1 MDKDRLAELL
11 GEALEE
17 VEGDASGL
25 DRLSAAVE
33 QLARA
38 IESRPYL
45 YYQERFGGTP
55 ISWAEIDN
63 RVSLSTKEATA

>member
-17 VEGDASGL
+17 IEGDASGL

-45 YYQERFGGTP
+45 YSGSSPITWTYTDTGGTH
-55 ISWAEIDN
+55 
-63 RVSLSTKEATA
+63 VVGV